1 MPLYFTHLNSSLASK
16 KPASQVLV
24 SRMQPPP
31 KTSEVF
37 VPSSGLHKRN
47 PIRHYR
53 RSMTA
58 TGNTNNQ
65 VLTREIFN
73 QFDQPGKAIITSTSD
88 SDVCDCA
95 QFAEKVYPNSTAAA
109 SCSSSLEVCHRP
121 ILSASTIIDKSKVGS
136 SGNCSN
142 KDKVYSTTMRE
153 FRQRRGQSYLQNLPT
168 NHSKVGLSANCPED
182 PAVPI
187 VNNNTPYSCN
197 INSGTGAKSNSEYQH
212 SLFYRSTNGTVVF
225 IHNDKCISC
234 GLPAEIL
241 YKKNM
246 NMTPKA
252 CGKCLNR
259 MANYSKTT
267 NVC

>member
-1 MPLYFTHLNSSLASK
+1 MPLYFTHLNSSLAFK

-24 SRMQPPP
+24 SRTQPPP
-31 KTSEVF
+31 KTSDVF
-37 VPSSGLHKRN
+37 VPSSGLQKRN

-58 TGNTNNQ
+58 TGNTNNINT

-73 QFDQPGKAIITSTSD
+73 QFDQPGKAIITSTRD
-88 SDVCDCA
+88 SSVCDCA
-95 QFAEKVYPNSTAAA
+95 QFSEKVYPNSTAAA
-109 SCSSSLEVCHRP
+109 SCSGSLEVCHRP
-121 ILSASTIIDKSKVGS
+121 TLSAST
-136 SGNCSN
+136 NL
-142 KDKVYSTTMRE
+142 DKVYSTTMRE

-168 NHSKVGLSANCPED
+168 HHSKVGLSANCPED

-187 VNNNTPYSCN
+187 VNN

-234 GLPAEIL
+234 GVPAEIL